1 VVCNI
6 CFREACEP
14 DCVDCAEWA
23 RESRAMLAQF
33 ARKPKPSAKVRK
45 ARSTG
50 DFEAVEEPYTG
61 RFRLQFGSGRCR

>member
-1 VVCNI
+1 MAVCKI
-6 CFREACEP
+6 CFRQVCEP
-14 DCVDCAEWA
+14 DCADWS
-23 RESRAMLAQF
+23 RESRAILAGF
-33 ARKPKPSAKVRK
+33 TGKPKRSAKARE